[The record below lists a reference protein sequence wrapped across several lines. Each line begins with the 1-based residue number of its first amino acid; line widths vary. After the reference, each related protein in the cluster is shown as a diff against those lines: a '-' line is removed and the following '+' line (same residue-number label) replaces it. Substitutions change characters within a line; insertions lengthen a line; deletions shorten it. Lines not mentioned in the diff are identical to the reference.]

1 MKTATAF
8 VYIFFNWLQKKFN
21 IAFATITVRLG
32 ASKIT
37 DIDWN
42 QHYKPKD
49 FEDID
54 RADLLKELAEIHELE
69 EEFNN

>member
-1 MKTATAF
+1 MKSPTAF
-8 VYIFFNWLQKKFN
+8 IFIFFEWLQKKFN
-21 IAFATITVRLG
+21 LAFVTITVRLS

-49 FEDID
+49 FEGID
-54 RADLLKELAEIHELE
+54 RSDLLKELAEIHELE
-69 EEFNN
+69 GE